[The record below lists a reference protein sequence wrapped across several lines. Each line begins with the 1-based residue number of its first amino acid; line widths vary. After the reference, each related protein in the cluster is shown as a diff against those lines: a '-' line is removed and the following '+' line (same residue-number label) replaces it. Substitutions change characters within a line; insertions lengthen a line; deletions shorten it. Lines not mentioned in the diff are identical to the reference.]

1 MVNGDPEER
10 NIITFTY
17 RTPRRGEKK
26 SGLRNPG
33 EEERKNE
40 ARFPAPPKEE
50 EERKDRE
57 RGYSEIKPRTHF

>member
-17 RTPRRGEKK
+17 RTPGHGEKK

-40 ARFPAPPKEE
+40 ARSLAPLKEE
-50 EERKDRE
+50 EERKDRQ